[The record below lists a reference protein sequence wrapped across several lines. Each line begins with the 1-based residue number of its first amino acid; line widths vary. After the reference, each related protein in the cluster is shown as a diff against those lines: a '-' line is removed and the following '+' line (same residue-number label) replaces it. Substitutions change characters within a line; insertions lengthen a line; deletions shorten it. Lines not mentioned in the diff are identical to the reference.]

1 MDVDSQPHLHRL
13 FRNPFRDDVVVLL
26 IVLGPFYLLC
36 LVNETVKMPE
46 VLLFLPF
53 KTRLLS

>member
-46 VLLFLPF
+46 VLLF
-53 KTRLLS
+53 

>member
-13 FRNPFRDDVVVLL
+13 FRNPFRDDVVVL

-46 VLLFLPF
+46 VLF
-53 KTRLLS
+53 